1 MEPITTTAMIGTVVG
16 YLAKKLQD
24 NKSVQDFFSDF
35 TDATVK
41 WLRPLFLTEDE
52 KPKEAVQKL
61 LEKPDSEPR
70 QNAVKNTL
78 EIALEEDPT
87 IETHLKAIYNALQA
101 KAGKGEQISIINSEN
116 VVTGNIRA
124 QGHVIIGKNNTI
136 KD

>member
-24 NKSVQDFFSDF
+24 NKSVQDFFSEF